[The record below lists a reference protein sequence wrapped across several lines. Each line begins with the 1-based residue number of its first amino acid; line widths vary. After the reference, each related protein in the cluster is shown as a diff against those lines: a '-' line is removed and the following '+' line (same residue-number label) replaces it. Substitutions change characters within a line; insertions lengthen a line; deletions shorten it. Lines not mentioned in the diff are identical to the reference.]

1 MCITCNQSPEYS
13 IQGFLLC
20 KNFQKEGTMTNTSKK
35 TRTLVEVGMLGAI
48 ATVLMLF
55 EFPLP
60 FIAPPFYEMDFSEV
74 PVLVGAFA
82 LGPMAGATIELIK
95 VLINLLINGTV
106 TAFVGE
112 IGNYIIGCSF
122 IIPAALIY
130 KKRKTKKNALIA
142 MVAGTISMAVFGC
155 FLNAYVLL
163 PTYATAFGM
172 SLDEIVG
179 FGNAINS
186 NITNVMTFVVIAVAP
201 FNIIKGIVVS
211 LITLLIYKHI
221 SPILK
226 GNR

>member
-1 MCITCNQSPEYS
+1 MSNSIT
-13 IQGFLLC
+13 
-20 KNFQKEGTMTNTSKK
+20 K
-35 TRTLVEVGMLGAI
+35 TRKLVEIGMLGAI

-55 EFPLP
+55 EFPIP
-60 FIAPPFYEMDFSEV
+60 FIAPPFYEMDLSEV

-95 VLINLLINGTV
+95 ILINLMINGTA

-130 KKRKTKKNALIA
+130 KKRKSKKHALIG
-142 MVAGTISMAVFGC
+142 MIVGTLVMTIFGC

-163 PTYATAFGM
+163 PTYAAAFGM
-172 SLDEIVG
+172 PIDVIVG
-179 FGNAINS
+179 MGTAINA
-186 NITNVMTFVVIAVAP
+186 NINSVMTFVIIAVAP
-201 FNIIKGIVVS
+201 FNILKGVVVS
-211 LITLLIYKHI
+211 VVTMLIYKHI

>member
-1 MCITCNQSPEYS
+1 MSNV
-13 IQGFLLC
+13 
-20 KNFQKEGTMTNTSKK
+20 NNK
-35 TRTLVEVGMLGAI
+35 TRKLVEIGMLGAI

-55 EFPLP
+55 EFPIP
-60 FIAPPFYEMDFSEV
+60 FIAPPFYELDFSEV

-95 VLINLLINGTV
+95 ILINLLINGTA

-130 KKRKTKKNALIA
+130 KKKKSKKVA
-142 MVAGTISMAVFGC
+142 MISMIIGTITMTVFGC

-163 PTYATAFGM
+163 PTYAAAFGM
-172 SLDEIVG
+172 PIDAIVG
-179 FGNAINS
+179 MGSAING
-186 NITNVMTFVVIAVAP
+186 NITNVMTFVILAVAP
-201 FNIIKGIVVS
+201 FNILKGAVISV
-211 LITLLIYKHI
+211 ITLLIYKHI

>member
-1 MCITCNQSPEYS
+1 MSN
-13 IQGFLLC
+13 
-20 KNFQKEGTMTNTSKK
+20 TNNK
-35 TRTLVEVGMLGAI
+35 TRKLVEIGMLGAI

-55 EFPLP
+55 EFPIP
-60 FIAPPFYEMDFSEV
+60 FIAPPFYELDFSEV

-82 LGPMAGATIELIK
+82 LGPMAGATIELVKI
-95 VLINLLINGTV
+95 LINLLINGTA

-112 IGNYIIGCSF
+112 IGNYLLGCSF

-142 MVAGTISMAVFGC
+142 MVIGTIVMTVFGC

-172 SLDEIVG
+172 PIDAIVG
-179 FGNAINS
+179 MGSAINA
-186 NITNVMTFVVIAVAP
+186 NINDVMTFVVIAVAP

-211 LITLLIYKHI
+211 VITLLIYKHI

>member
-1 MCITCNQSPEYS
+1 MIN
-13 IQGFLLC
+13 
-20 KNFQKEGTMTNTSKK
+20 K
-35 TRTLVEVGMLGAI
+35 TRTLVEIGMLGAI

-60 FIAPPFYEMDFSEV
+60 FIAPPFYEIDLSEV

-82 LGPMAGATIELIK
+82 LGPVAGATIEFVKI
-95 VLINLLINGTV
+95 LINLLINGTA

-130 KKRKTKKNALIA
+130 KKKKSKKNALIG
-142 MVAGTISMAVFGC
+142 MIVGTITMAVFGC

-163 PTYATAFGM
+163 PTYAAAFGM
-172 SLDEIVG
+172 PIDAIIG
-179 FGNAINS
+179 MGTAINPS
-186 NITNVMTFVVIAVAP
+186 IDNIMTFVVIAVAP
-201 FNIIKGIVVS
+201 FNIIKGIAVS
-211 LITLLIYKHI
+211 IVTMLIYKHI

>member
-1 MCITCNQSPEYS
+1 MN
-13 IQGFLLC
+13 
-20 KNFQKEGTMTNTSKK
+20 K
-35 TRTLVEVGMLGAI
+35 TRTIVEIGMLGAI

-60 FIAPPFYEMDFSEV
+60 FIAPPFYEIDLSEV

-95 VLINLLINGTV
+95 ILINLLINGTN

-112 IGNYIIGCSF
+112 IGNYILGCSF
-122 IIPAALIY
+122 VVPAALIY
-130 KKRKTKKNALIA
+130 KYKKTKTNAVIS
-142 MVAGTISMAVFGC
+142 MIVGTITMTVFGC

-163 PTYATAFGM
+163 PTYAAAFGM
-172 SLDEIVG
+172 PIDAIVG
-179 FGNAINS
+179 MGSVINA
-186 NITNVMTFVVIAVAP
+186 NITNVMTFVVMAVAP
-201 FNIIKGIVVS
+201 FNIIKGVVVS
-211 LITLLIYKHI
+211 VITLLIYKHI

>member
-1 MCITCNQSPEYS
+1 MSN
-13 IQGFLLC
+13 
-20 KNFQKEGTMTNTSKK
+20 TNIK
-35 TRTLVEVGMLGAI
+35 TRKLVEIGMLGAI

-55 EFPLP
+55 EFPIP
-60 FIAPPFYEMDFSEV
+60 FIAPPFYELDFSEV

-82 LGPMAGATIELIK
+82 LGPMAGATIELVKI
-95 VLINLLINGTV
+95 LINLLINGTA

-112 IGNYIIGCSF
+112 IGNYLLGCSF

-142 MVAGTISMAVFGC
+142 MVIGTIAMTVFGC
-155 FLNAYVLL
+155 FLNAYILL

-172 SLDEIVG
+172 PIDAIIGMGS
-179 FGNAINS
+179 AINA
-186 NITNVMTFVVIAVAP
+186 NINDVMTFVIIAVAP
-201 FNIIKGIVVS
+201 FNIIKGGVVS
-211 LITLLIYKHI
+211 VITLLIYKHI

>member
-1 MCITCNQSPEYS
+1 MSN
-13 IQGFLLC
+13 
-20 KNFQKEGTMTNTSKK
+20 TNNK
-35 TRTLVEVGMLGAI
+35 TRKLVEIGMLGAI

-55 EFPLP
+55 EFPIP
-60 FIAPPFYEMDFSEV
+60 FIAPPFYELDFSEV

-82 LGPMAGATIELIK
+82 LGPMAGASIELVKI
-95 VLINLLINGTV
+95 LINLLINGTA

-112 IGNYIIGCSF
+112 IGNYLLGCSF

-142 MVAGTISMAVFGC
+142 MVIGTIVMTVFGC
-155 FLNAYVLL
+155 FLNAYILL

-172 SLDEIVG
+172 PIDTIVG
-179 FGNAINS
+179 MGSAINA
-186 NITNVMTFVVIAVAP
+186 NINDVMTFVIIAVAP
-201 FNIIKGIVVS
+201 FNIIKGIIVS
-211 LITLLIYKHI
+211 VITLLIYKHI

>member
-1 MCITCNQSPEYS
+1 MS
-13 IQGFLLC
+13 
-20 KNFQKEGTMTNTSKK
+20 NTSNK
-35 TRTLVEVGMLGAI
+35 TRKLVEIGMLGAI

-55 EFPLP
+55 EFPIP
-60 FIAPPFYEMDFSEV
+60 FIAPPFYELDFSEV

-82 LGPMAGATIELIK
+82 LGPMAGATIELVKI
-95 VLINLLINGTV
+95 LINLLINGTA

-112 IGNYIIGCSF
+112 IGNYLLGCSF

-130 KKRKTKKNALIA
+130 KKHKSKKNALIA
-142 MVAGTISMAVFGC
+142 MIIGTIAMTVFGC
-155 FLNAYVLL
+155 VLNAYILL

-172 SLDEIVG
+172 PIDAIVG
-179 FGNAINS
+179 MGSAINA
-186 NITNVMTFVVIAVAP
+186 NINDVMTFVIIAVAP

-211 LITLLIYKHI
+211 VITLLIYKHI

>member
-1 MCITCNQSPEYS
+1 MS
-13 IQGFLLC
+13 
-20 KNFQKEGTMTNTSKK
+20 NTSNK
-35 TRTLVEVGMLGAI
+35 TRKLVEIGMLGAI

-60 FIAPPFYEMDFSEV
+60 FIAPPFYELDFSEV

-82 LGPMAGATIELIK
+82 LGPMAGATIELVKI
-95 VLINLLINGTV
+95 LINLLINGTA

-112 IGNYIIGCSF
+112 IGNYLLGCSF

-130 KKRKTKKNALIA
+130 KKHKTKKNALIA
-142 MVAGTISMAVFGC
+142 MVIGTIVMTVFGC

-172 SLDEIVG
+172 PIDAIVG
-179 FGNAINS
+179 MGSAINA
-186 NITNVMTFVVIAVAP
+186 NINDVITFVVIAVAP
-201 FNIIKGIVVS
+201 FNIIKGIVISV
-211 LITLLIYKHI
+211 ITLLIYKHI

>member
-1 MCITCNQSPEYS
+1 
-13 IQGFLLC
+13 
-20 KNFQKEGTMTNTSKK
+20 MTNRTNK
-35 TRTLVEVGMLGAI
+35 TRTLVEIGMLGAI

-55 EFPLP
+55 EFPIP
-60 FIAPPFYEMDFSEV
+60 FIAPPFYEMDLSEV

-95 VLINLLINGTV
+95 ILINLMINGTA

-122 IIPAALIY
+122 IIPAAVIY
-130 KKRKTKKNALIA
+130 KKKKSKKNALIA
-142 MVAGTISMAVFGC
+142 MIVGTLAMAVFGC

-163 PTYATAFGM
+163 PTYAAAFGM
-172 SLDEIVG
+172 PIDAIIGMGS
-179 FGNAINS
+179 AINPS
-186 NITNVMTFVVIAVAP
+186 ITNIMTFVVIAVAP

-211 LITLLIYKHI
+211 LITMLIYKHI

>member
-1 MCITCNQSPEYS
+1 MR
-13 IQGFLLC
+13 
-20 KNFQKEGTMTNTSKK
+20 NFRKEGFMNNTLNQTRTFRKVRMQNK
-35 TRTLVEVGMLGAI
+35 TRTIVEIGMLGAI

-60 FIAPPFYEMDFSEV
+60 FIAPPFYEIDLSEV

-82 LGPMAGATIELIK
+82 LGPIAGATIELIK
-95 VLINLLINGTV
+95 ILINLIINGTN

-112 IGNYIIGCSF
+112 IGNYILGCSF

-130 KKRKTKKNALIA
+130 KLKKTKTIALAGMII
-142 MVAGTISMAVFGC
+142 GTITMTVFGC

-163 PTYATAFGM
+163 PTYAAAFGM
-172 SLDEIVG
+172 PIDAIVG
-179 FGNAINS
+179 MGSAINA
-186 NITNVMTFVVIAVAP
+186 NITNVMTFVVMSVAP
-201 FNIIKGIVVS
+201 FNMIKGVVVS
-211 LITLLIYKHI
+211 VLTLLIYKHI

>member
-1 MCITCNQSPEYS
+1 MSNT
-13 IQGFLLC
+13 
-20 KNFQKEGTMTNTSKK
+20 TNK
-35 TRTLVEVGMLGAI
+35 TRKLVEIGMLGAI

-55 EFPLP
+55 EFPIP
-60 FIAPPFYEMDFSEV
+60 FIAPPFYEMDLSEV

-82 LGPMAGATIELIK
+82 LGPVAGATIELIK
-95 VLINLLINGTV
+95 ILINLMINGTA

-130 KKRKTKKNALIA
+130 KKRKSKKHALIG
-142 MVAGTISMAVFGC
+142 MIVGTIVMTIFGC

-163 PTYATAFGM
+163 PTYAAAFGM
-172 SLDEIVG
+172 PIDVIVG
-179 FGNAINS
+179 MGTAINA
-186 NITNVMTFVVIAVAP
+186 NINSVMTFVIIAVAP
-201 FNIIKGIVVS
+201 FNILKGVVVS
-211 LITLLIYKHI
+211 VVTMLIYKHI